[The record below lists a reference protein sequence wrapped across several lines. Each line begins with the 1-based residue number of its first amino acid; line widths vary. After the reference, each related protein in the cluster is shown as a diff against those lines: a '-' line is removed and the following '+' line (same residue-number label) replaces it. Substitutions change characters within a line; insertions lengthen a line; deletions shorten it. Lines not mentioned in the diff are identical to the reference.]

1 MALTLNQINAITQK
15 KFLPKLYDNIF
26 DSNVLLSEMKKGDGY
41 RKIDGG
47 EKIVVPLEYAQTTAS
62 GSYEGADILSTTDNE
77 VFTGAEFNWKQK
89 YANISITGI
98 DKLKNA
104 GEAQVIDF
112 VKSKVKNAE
121 RTLAQK
127 LGDGLYSSGSDAKDL
142 VGLRVAASASNTV
155 GGISQSD
162 YSWWRFAKLD
172 TTSTT
177 LNLALLKEG
186 FEDATV
192 DSERPNLI
200 TTTRTLHGKYWSL
213 LQPQQR
219 FQDPKKASAGFENL
233 LFMGVPM
240 VADSKCPANHMF
252 MLNMNHFFLSVHREC
267 DMKFLPFVRP
277 INQDVESAKVLW
289 AGALCYSNLRLLSGF
304 TGLTA

>member
-1 MALTLNQINAITQK
+1 MPLSLNQINAITQK

-47 EKIVVPLEYAQTTAS
+47 ERIVVPLEYAQLTAA
-62 GSYEGADILSTTDNE
+62 GSYSGAELLQTTDNE
-77 VFTGAEFNWKQK
+77 TFTGAEYTWKQY

-127 LGDGLYSSGSDAKDL
+127 LGDGLYSSGSDADDL
-142 VGLRVAASASNTV
+142 VGLRVAASSSNTV
-155 GGISQSD
+155 GGISQTD
-162 YSWWRFAKLD
+162 YSWWRMANLD
-172 TTSTT
+172 TSSTT
-177 LNLALLKEG
+177 VTLALLKDAI
-186 FEDATV
+186 EDATV
-192 DSERPNLI
+192 DSEKPDLI
-200 TTTRTLHGKYWSL
+200 TTTRTLHNSIWGL
-213 LQPQQR
+213 MQPQQR
-219 FQDPKKASAGFENL
+219 FMDTKKASAGFENIL
-233 LFMGVPM
+233 VNGVPV
-240 VADSKCPANHMF
+240 VADSKCPANHLF
-252 MLNMNHFFLSVHREC
+252 VLNTKHIFLSVHREC

-289 AGALCYSNLRLLSGF
+289 AGALCYSNLRLLGAF
-304 TGLTA
+304 TALTA